1 LLVSV
6 LAFYLLF
13 LLLEAELGLD
23 VEVVL
28 SPYPLLGLGLE
39 ELVVI
44 QLRPRRLGLVEHER
58 AQLLIRVLD
67 AF

>member
-1 LLVSV
+1 MLVSV

-44 QLRPRRLGLVEHER
+44 QLWPRRLGLVEHER